1 MADVTVLDI
10 LLYGEP
16 IATLARVGD
25 DRTFFAFNRG
35 YIENLQRP
43 TLSLSFKDQLGGLM
57 TDVRPFRMRLMPFLS
72 NLLPE
77 GNMRSYLAQRAGV
90 NEQREFFL
98 LWALGKDLPGAIT
111 VRPAEGEPWPPS
123 TDADGTENDA
133 EPGENA
139 LRFSLAGVQLKF
151 SAVLERMG
159 GLTIPA
165 KGIGGDWIVKLPS
178 PQFEGVTE
186 NEFAMMTLARMMG
199 MNVPEIRLMDTGAIT
214 NLPTGIGTL
223 KGQSLAVRRFDRS
236 DDGSAIHIEDFA
248 QIFSIYPDQKYEKGS
263 ARNIAQVI
271 GAEGTEADITEFIR
285 RLTFNV
291 LIGNADM
298 HLKNWS
304 MIYPD
309 KRSAALSPAYD
320 FVSTIAFLPDET
332 AALKFSRTK
341 KFREFGFDEL
351 SHLAAKAML
360 PEKLVLDTARE
371 TVALFHQHWQAER
384 SNLPLPKEAVVMI
397 DAHVGTI
404 PVCRES

>member
-1 MADVTVLDI
+1 MADVTVLNI

-16 IATLARVGD
+16 IATLTRVGD
-25 DRTFFAFNRG
+25 DQTFFAFNQD
-35 YIENLQRP
+35 YMDNTQRP
-43 TLSLSFKDQLGGLM
+43 TLSLGFKDQLGGLI
-57 TDVRPFRMRLMPFLS
+57 TDFRPYRMRLIPFLS

-77 GNMRSYLAQRAGV
+77 GNMRTYLAQRAGV

-111 VRPAEGEPWPPS
+111 VRPAEGEAWPPE
-123 TDADGTENDA
+123 ADGDHSENEFEA
-133 EPGENA
+133 HKNA

-178 PQFEGVTE
+178 PRFEGVPE
-186 NEFAMMTLARMMG
+186 NEFAMMTLARMLG
-199 MNVPEIRLMDTGAIT
+199 MNVPEIRLMDTDSIT
-214 NLPTGIGTL
+214 NLPEGIGTL
-223 KGQSLAVRRFDRS
+223 KGQTLAVRRFDRA
-236 DDGSAIHIEDFA
+236 DDGNAVHMEDFA
-248 QIFSIYPDQKYEKGS
+248 QIFGIYPDQKYEKGS

-271 GAEGTEADITEFIR
+271 GTEGAEADIAEFIR
-285 RLTFNV
+285 RLVFNT

-309 KRSAALSPAYD
+309 KRGAALSPAYD
-320 FVSTIAFLPDET
+320 FVSTIPFIRDET

-351 SHLAAKAML
+351 AHLAAKAML

-371 TVALFHQHWQAER
+371 TVALFHQHWQTEKN
-384 SNLPLPKEAVVMI
+384 NLSLTKEAVAVI
-397 DAHVGTI
+397 DSHIKTVPIAAEG
-404 PVCRES
+404 

>member
-1 MADVTVLDI
+1 MTDVTALDI
-10 LLYGEP
+10 LLYDEP
-16 IATLARVGD
+16 IATLTRVGD
-25 DRTFFAFNRG
+25 DRTFFAFNQD
-35 YIENLQRP
+35 YIDNPQRP
-43 TLSLSFKDQLGGLM
+43 TLSLSFKDQLGGLI
-57 TDVRPFRMRLMPFLS
+57 DDIRPYRMRLMPFLS

-111 VRPAEGEPWPPS
+111 VQPAEGEVWPPS
-123 TDADGTENDA
+123 TDGDDSENADEA
-133 EPGENA
+133 RESA

-165 KGIGGDWIVKLPS
+165 RGIGGDWIVKLPS
-178 PQFEGVTE
+178 PRFEGVPE

-199 MNVPEIRLMDTGAIT
+199 MNVPEVRLIDTDSIA
-214 NLPTGIGTL
+214 NLPKGVGTL
-223 KGQSLAVRRFDRS
+223 EGQALAVRRFDRS
-236 DDGSAIHIEDFA
+236 EDGNAVHIEDFA
-248 QIFSIYPDQKYEKGS
+248 QIFGIYPDKKYEKGS

-271 GAEGTEADITEFIR
+271 GAEGTEDDIAEFIR

-320 FVSTIAFLPDET
+320 FVSTIAFIPDKT

-341 KFREFGFDEL
+341 RFREFNIDEL

-371 TVALFHQHWQAER
+371 TVALFHQYWQAER
-384 SNLPLPKEAVVMI
+384 SNLPLPKEAVAMI
-397 DAHVGTI
+397 NAHLNTI
-404 PVCRES
+404 PINRQR

>member
-10 LLYGEP
+10 LLYGDP
-16 IATLARVGD
+16 IATLTRVGD
-25 DRTFFAFNRG
+25 DQTFFAWNQD
-35 YIENLQRP
+35 YIDNSQRP
-43 TLSLSFKDQLGGLM
+43 TLSLSFKDQLGELM
-57 TDVRPFRMRLMPFLS
+57 TDFRPYRMQLMPFLS

-90 NEQREFFL
+90 NEKREFFL

-111 VRPAEGEPWPPS
+111 VRPAEGEAWPPG
-123 TDADGTENDA
+123 TDGDDA
-133 EPGENA
+133 ESEARNRENA

-178 PQFEGVTE
+178 SRFEGVPE
-186 NEFAMMTLARMMG
+186 NEFAMMTLARIMG
-199 MNVPEIRLMDTGAIT
+199 MNVPEVRLVDTDTIT
-214 NLPTGIGTL
+214 NLPKGIGTL
-223 KGQSLAVRRFDRS
+223 KGQALAVQRFDRAAN
-236 DDGSAIHIEDFA
+236 GSLVHIEDFA
-248 QIFSIYPDQKYEKGS
+248 QVFGIYPDQKYEKGS

-271 GAEGTEADITEFIR
+271 GAEGTEADIAEFIR
-285 RLTFNV
+285 RLTFNT

-309 KRSAALSPAYD
+309 KRTAALSPAYD

-371 TVALFHQHWQAER
+371 TVAVFHQHWQAEKN
-384 SNLPLPKEAVVMI
+384 NLPLSKEAVAMI
-397 DAHVGTI
+397 DAHIKTVPI
-404 PVCRES
+404 AAQV